1 MQKEIPKYFIM
12 RNANNLFC
20 ESFDITFM
28 KNEKNYQ
35 KIIKFFFSP

>member
-1 MQKEIPKYFIM
+1 MSALKTLVKNLVKENY
-12 RNANNLFC
+12 
-20 ESFDITFM
+20 DITFM